1 MMASPEKI
9 DINTAS
15 IQDFEQL
22 IGVGHCKAEAIV
34 KHRKS
39 VGGFSSISDIS
50 RVPGVGY
57 SILDVNRGRLSCGSA
72 TAQRNSRRGRRGN
85 LDKSPSSSRSLGRRS
100 ASARRGGST
109 VRTRQQGSS
118 EEQSQSLNAPIRS
131 PGASVRSPGPSV
143 RSPGPST
150 RSQVLSATR
159 AHGVCI
165 RSPYANLRSQ
175 QNQDVPL
182 DGPSSSF
189 SRQDGGI
196 HRHASSAQ
204 ADSSAERS
212 KLYPHHEV
220 RNQLAERVES
230 DTGTDDET
238 HAEDSHVEE
247 GEEGE
252 EMDNRMDDLAEEPLG
267 RSSFIIGRSRIPIP
281 ISGSLRGNLMKRKSN
296 SNRDHLT
303 PGKRLCKSGSYTS
316 HAAYRN
322 LKHSLPIQ
330 RQRIPSKENPPTG
343 LAQWLQTFQS
353 WGNAERLMAVDELI
367 KLCDPTQVR
376 HMMQVIEPQFQRD
389 FISLLPKELALYVLS
404 FLEPK
409 DLLQAAQTC
418 RYWRVLAEDN
428 LLWREKCHDES
439 IDEAL
444 VFGSNRFR
452 RRQGSPRSPWKC
464 LYMRQHQIEQNW
476 RSGPIRPP
484 KVLKGHDDHVITCLE
499 FHGNRIVSGSD
510 DNTLKVWSALTGKCL
525 RTLVG
530 HTGGVWSSQMHGNT
544 IISGSTDRTLKVWN
558 ADSGQCIH
566 TLYGHTSTVR
576 CMHLNESKVVSGSR
590 DATLRVWDV
599 ETGNCLHVL
608 QGHVAAVRCVQYDG
622 KRVVS
627 GAYDYMVKVWDPETE
642 TCLHTLQGHTNRVYS
657 LQFDGVH
664 IVSGSLDTSIRVWD
678 VETGNCLHTL
688 IGHQSLTSGLEL
700 KDNILVSG
708 NADSTV
714 KVWDITTGQCL
725 QTLQGPNKHQSAVT
739 CLQFNKRFVITSSDD
754 GTVKIWDLK
763 SGEFLRNLVALESGG
778 SGGVVW
784 RVRCNNTKLVCAVGS
799 RNGTEETKLLVLD
812 FDVEDKKTSV

>member
-1 MMASPEKI
+1 MMAAPEKI

-57 SILDVNRGRLSCGSA
+57 SILDVNRGRLACGSA

-85 LDKSPSSSRSLGRRS
+85 LDKSPSSSRSQGRRS

-109 VRTRQQGSS
+109 VRTRQQGFI
-118 EEQSQSLNAPIRS
+118 EGQSQSPNAPIRS
-131 PGASVRSPGPSV
+131 PGVSVRSPGPSV
-143 RSPGPST
+143 ISPGPST

-159 AHGVCI
+159 APGVCI
-165 RSPYANLRSQ
+165 RTPSANLRSQ
-175 QNQDVPL
+175 QNQDVSL
-182 DGPSSSF
+182 DEPSSSF

-196 HRHASSAQ
+196 HRQACSTQ
-204 ADSSAERS
+204 ADASGERS
-212 KLYPHHEV
+212 KLYLNHEV

-238 HAEDSHVEE
+238 QGEDSQDEEEEE
-247 GEEGE
+247 GGE
-252 EMDNRMDDLAEEPLG
+252 EMESWMDDLIEEPLE
-267 RSSFIIGRSRIPIP
+267 RSSVLIGRSRIPIP
-281 ISGSLRGNLMKRKSN
+281 IRSIMKRKSN
-296 SNRDHLT
+296 SNREDNIP

-316 HAAYRN
+316 HSTPYRN
-322 LKHSLPIQ
+322 LKHSVPIH
-330 RQRIPSKENPPTG
+330 RQRIPSKENPPKG
-343 LAQWLQTFQS
+343 LAQWLQTFKS

-428 LLWREKCHDES
+428 LLWREKCNDES

-444 VFGSNRFR
+444 VFGNSRFR
-452 RRQGSPRSPWKC
+452 RRQGSPKSPWKC

-476 RSGPIRPP
+476 RSSPIRPP

-510 DNTLKVWSALTGKCL
+510 DNTLKVWSSLNGKCL

-530 HTGGVWSSQMHGNT
+530 HTGGVWSSQMQGNT

-576 CMHLNESKVVSGSR
+576 CMHLNESK
-590 DATLRVWDV
+590 
-599 ETGNCLHVL
+599 
-608 QGHVAAVRCVQYDG
+608 
-622 KRVVS
+622 
-627 GAYDYMVKVWDPETE
+627 
-642 TCLHTLQGHTNRVYS
+642 
-657 LQFDGVH
+657 
-664 IVSGSLDTSIRVWD
+664 
-678 VETGNCLHTL
+678 
-688 IGHQSLTSGLEL
+688 
-700 KDNILVSG
+700 
-708 NADSTV
+708 
-714 KVWDITTGQCL
+714 
-725 QTLQGPNKHQSAVT
+725 
-739 CLQFNKRFVITSSDD
+739 
-754 GTVKIWDLK
+754 
-763 SGEFLRNLVALESGG
+763 
-778 SGGVVW
+778 
-784 RVRCNNTKLVCAVGS
+784 
-799 RNGTEETKLLVLD
+799 
-812 FDVEDKKTSV
+812 